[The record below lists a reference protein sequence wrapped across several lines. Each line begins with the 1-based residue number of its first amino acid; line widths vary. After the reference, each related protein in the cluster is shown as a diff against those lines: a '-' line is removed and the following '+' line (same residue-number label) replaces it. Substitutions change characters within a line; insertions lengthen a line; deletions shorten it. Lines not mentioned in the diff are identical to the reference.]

1 MSGVAD
7 TRRTLTRRRIASRI
21 AVIART
27 DPDDPRLPALRE
39 RADIL
44 HVAEIAEWARQAAA
58 ALPPPTRQEIR
69 AIEREVAAL
78 DLKLAARRAP

>member
-1 MSGVAD
+1 MNGVAD

-27 DPDDPRLPALRE
+27 NPDDPRLPALRE
-39 RADIL
+39 RADVL

-78 DLKLAARRAP
+78 ELRLAARRAS